1 MGRHLNEALGS
12 GARAQ
17 ERDEEAGMLAVEL
30 YEWLKTFHILMAIV
44 WVGGAI
50 AIQVLAIRI
59 VNEGDPVKM
68 ASFAGEVEF
77 VGMRVFA
84 PASLILFGLGVWMVI
99 LEPAW
104 TFGQFWI
111 LAALAMFAYS
121 FVSGVFYLGP
131 QSGKLKKMYEA
142 EGPTAPG
149 APAIIRRLFL
159 VSRIELVFLV
169 LIVADM
175 VIKPGL

>member
-1 MGRHLNEALGS
+1 
-12 GARAQ
+12 
-17 ERDEEAGMLAVEL
+17 
-30 YEWLKTFHILMAIV
+30 MAIV

-50 AIQVLAIRI
+50 NIQVLAVRI
-59 VNEGDPVKM
+59 ERQNDPVRI
-68 ASFAGEVEF
+68 AAFAGDVEATST
-77 VGMRVFA
+77 RVFA
-84 PASLILFGLGVWMVI
+84 PASLILLGLGIWMVI

-111 LAALAMFAYS
+111 LAALAVFAYS
-121 FVSGVFYLGP
+121 FVTGAFYLGP

-142 EGPTAPG
+142 EGPTAPR
-149 APAIIRRLFL
+149 APALIRRLFL